1 MSKRSDP
8 AAFARATGAGD
19 SATATESRTPIAEF
33 DPVPVRPRH
42 DGWSAEKQ
50 TDFIEAL
57 AECGCVDHACQRV
70 GMSVRS
76 AYTLRLREDARSFR
90 LAWEVALEYAVQRL
104 SDAVLSRAIH
114 GVSRPVFFQ
123 GQQIGERRY
132 FDERLAMFIL
142 RYRDAPRFGRWLDQV
157 ESSRP
162 PDALAARLAHELDH
176 VADDA
181 VAEELGEPPTPRR
194 FEPLERVVP
203 VEETVREL
211 VDALRRAREGKTPES
226 QGKPQGT

>member
-1 MSKRSDP
+1 
-8 AAFARATGAGD
+8 
-19 SATATESRTPIAEF
+19 
-33 DPVPVRPRH
+33 
-42 DGWSAEKQ
+42 
-50 TDFIEAL
+50 
-57 AECGCVDHACQRV
+57 
-70 GMSVRS
+70 MSVRS
-76 AYTLRLREDARSFR
+76 AYALRLREDARSFR

-132 FDERLAMFIL
+132 FDERLATFIL

-176 VADDA
+176 VVDDA
-181 VAEELGEPPTPRR
+181 LAEELGEPPTPRR
-194 FEPLERVVP
+194 FEPLESVVP

-211 VDALRRAREGKTPES
+211 ADALRRAREQQTVES
-226 QGKPQGT
+226 EDNP